1 MCNFVFFFLCIMFI
15 LEAKIFFYTIL
26 FGLYRLKTIFVQSIT
41 LFLFKGVNILI
52 VLFLESSKYSLLRLP
67 KITKL

>member
-1 MCNFVFFFLCIMFI
+1 MFI
-15 LEAKIFFYTIL
+15 LEAKIFFYIIL

>member
-15 LEAKIFFYTIL
+15 LEAKIIFYTIL

-41 LFLFKGVNILI
+41 FIFFEGVNLLILI
-52 VLFLESSKYSLLRLP
+52 FLESSKHSLLR
-67 KITKL
+67 